1 MTKLKQMNKLI
12 LLIFFLFSFIY
23 TNAQVVKVKTES
35 IQDLNTQI
43 NQLKNEIEYLKQSI
57 INLDNNYKNIIYENN
72 KNYDRINNAII
83 FLGQDINKL
92 FKGYN
97 SEKPYNNSKYQSK
110 TDIQSQKTIENEVKS
125 SGQCRATTQK
135 GNRCSRSSRSNGYC
149 WQHGG

>member
-1 MTKLKQMNKLI
+1 MKKSIFTI
-12 LLIFFLFSFIY
+12 LFLFSIIS

-35 IQDLNTQI
+35 IQDLSTQV

-83 FLGQDINKL
+83 FLSQDINKL

-97 SEKPYNNSKYQSK
+97 REVPNNNSQSQSK
-110 TDIQSQKTIENEVKS
+110 TDIQSQKPIENEVKK
-125 SGQCRATTQK
+125 SGQCSATTQK
-135 GNRCSRSSRSNGYC
+135 GTRCSRSSKSNGFC

>member
-1 MTKLKQMNKLI
+1 MKKNIIAVLF
-12 LLIFFLFSFIY
+12 IFSVIY

-35 IQDLNTQI
+35 IQDLSTQI

-72 KNYDRINNAII
+72 KNYDRINNAVI
-83 FLGQDINKL
+83 FLGQDINNL

-97 SEKPYNNSKYQSK
+97 REMPNNNSQSQSK
-110 TDIQSQKTIENEVKS
+110 TNSQSQKTIEKEVKS
-125 SGQCRATTQK
+125 SGQCSATTQK
-135 GNRCSRSSRSNGYC
+135 GTRCSRSSRSNGYC

>member
-1 MTKLKQMNKLI
+1 MKNCKFLITTI
-12 LLIFFLFSFIY
+12 LLSTFTH

-57 INLDNNYKNIIYENN
+57 ISLDNNYKNIINESN
-72 KNYDRINNAII
+72 KNYDKINSAII

-92 FKGYN
+92 FKDYSKDLSN
-97 SEKPYNNSKYQSK
+97 NNIKPQLNNNIDSLK
-110 TDIQSQKTIENEVKS
+110 TLNKEVKS
-125 SGQCRATTQK
+125 SVQCTATTQK
-135 GNRCSRSSRSNGYC
+135 GARCSRQSRSNGFC

>member
-1 MTKLKQMNKLI
+1 MKNCKFLITTI
-12 LLIFFLFSFIY
+12 LLSTFTY

-97 SEKPYNNSKYQSK
+97 RELPDNNSKSQSN
-110 TDIQSQKTIENEVKS
+110 TNIQSQKPIENEVKR
-125 SGQCRATTQK
+125 SGQCSATTQK
-135 GNRCSRSSRSNGYC
+135 GTRCSRTSRSNGFC

>member
-1 MTKLKQMNKLI
+1 MKYYKLFITTI
-12 LLIFFLFSFIY
+12 LLSTFIY

-35 IQDLNTQI
+35 IEDLNTQI

-72 KNYDRINNAII
+72 KNYDRINNAVI

-92 FKGYN
+92 FKGYK
-97 SEKPYNNSKYQSK
+97 ELPTNNPQAQLK
-110 TDIQSQKTIENEVKS
+110 TNIESQNTTENKVKS
-125 SGQCRATTQK
+125 SGQCSATTQK
-135 GNRCSRSSRSNGYC
+135 GTRCSRSSRSNGYC

>member
-1 MTKLKQMNKLI
+1 MKYI
-12 LLIFFLFSFIY
+12 YFLLLFIFSINY

-35 IQDLNTQI
+35 IQDISTQI

-57 INLDNNYKNIIYENN
+57 ITLDNNYKNIIYENN

-97 SEKPYNNSKYQSK
+97 KEMPTNNP
-110 TDIQSQKTIENEVKS
+110 QSQPNTNIQYQNTTENKVKS
-125 SGQCRATTQK
+125 SGQCSATTQK
-135 GNRCSRSSRSNGYC
+135 GTRCSRTSRSNGLC

>member
-1 MTKLKQMNKLI
+1 MKKNIIAI
-12 LLIFFLFSFIY
+12 LFIFSVIY

-35 IQDLNTQI
+35 IQDLSTQI

-72 KNYDRINNAII
+72 KNYDRINNAVI

-92 FKGYN
+92 FKGYK
-97 SEKPYNNSKYQSK
+97 ELPTNNPQAQLK
-110 TDIQSQKTIENEVKS
+110 TNIESQNTTENKVKS
-125 SGQCRATTQK
+125 SGQCSATTQK
-135 GNRCSRSSRSNGYC
+135 GTRCSRSSRSNGYC

>member
-1 MTKLKQMNKLI
+1 MKKN
-12 LLIFFLFSFIY
+12 IFTVLFLFSIIC

-43 NQLKNEIEYLKQSI
+43 NLLKNEIEYLKQSI
-57 INLDNNYKNIIYENN
+57 INLDNNYKNIVYENN
-72 KNYDRINNAII
+72 KNYDKINNAII

-97 SEKPYNNSKYQSK
+97 KEMPTNNPQSQSK
-110 TDIQSQKTIENEVKS
+110 TNNQSQKTIEKEVKS
-125 SGQCRATTQK
+125 SGQCSATTQK
-135 GNRCSRSSRSNGYC
+135 GTRCSRSSRSNGYC

>member
-1 MTKLKQMNKLI
+1 MKYI
-12 LLIFFLFSFIY
+12 YFLLLFIFSINY

-35 IQDLNTQI
+35 IQDLSTQI
-43 NQLKNEIEYLKQSI
+43 NQLKNEIEYLKQNI

-97 SEKPYNNSKYQSK
+97 KEMPTNNPQSQSN
-110 TDIQSQKTIENEVKS
+110 TNIQSQNNTENKVKS
-125 SGQCRATTQK
+125 SGQCNATTQK
-135 GNRCSRSSRSNGYC
+135 GTRCSRTSRSNGFC

>member
-1 MTKLKQMNKLI
+1 MKKNIFTI
-12 LLIFFLFSFIY
+12 LFLFSVIY
-23 TNAQVVKVKTES
+23 TNAQIVKVKTES
-35 IQDLNTQI
+35 IQDLSSQI

-83 FLGQDINKL
+83 FLGQDINNL

-97 SEKPYNNSKYQSK
+97 KEMPNNNSKLPSK
-110 TDIQSQKTIENEVKS
+110 TDSQSQKPIEKEVKS
-125 SGQCRATTQK
+125 SGQCSATTQK
-135 GNRCSRSSRSNGYC
+135 GTRCSRSSRSNGYC

>member
-1 MTKLKQMNKLI
+1 MKKYIFT
-12 LLIFFLFSFIY
+12 LLFLFLITY

-35 IQDLNTQI
+35 IEDLNTQI
-43 NQLKNEIEYLKQSI
+43 NQLKSEIGYLKQSI
-57 INLDNNYKNIIYENN
+57 INLDNSYKNIIYENN

-97 SEKPYNNSKYQSK
+97 NEMPTNNPKSQLNNN
-110 TDIQSQKTIENEVKS
+110 IQSQNTTENKIKS
-125 SGQCRATTQK
+125 SGQCNATTQK
-135 GNRCSRSSRSNGYC
+135 GTRCSRSSRSNGFC

>member
-1 MTKLKQMNKLI
+1 MKNYKFLFTII
-12 LLIFFLFSFIY
+12 LLITFAY

-35 IQDLNTQI
+35 IQDLSTQV
-43 NQLKNEIEYLKQSI
+43 NQLKNEIEFLKQSI

-83 FLGQDINKL
+83 FLGQDINNL

-97 SEKPYNNSKYQSK
+97 REVPNNNSQSQPK
-110 TDIQSQKTIENEVKS
+110 TDNQSQKTIENEVKS

-135 GNRCSRSSRSNGYC
+135 GTRCSRSSRSNGYC

>member
-1 MTKLKQMNKLI
+1 MKKN
-12 LLIFFLFSFIY
+12 IFTALFLFSIIC

-35 IQDLNTQI
+35 IQDLSNQI
-43 NQLKNEIEYLKQSI
+43 NQLKNEVEFLKQSI

-72 KNYDRINNAII
+72 KNYDRINNAVI

-97 SEKPYNNSKYQSK
+97 REMPNNNSQSPSK
-110 TDIQSQKTIENEVKS
+110 TDIQSQKTIEKEVKS
-125 SGQCRATTQK
+125 SGQCSATTQK
-135 GNRCSRSSRSNGYC
+135 GTRCSRSSRSNGYC

>member
-1 MTKLKQMNKLI
+1 MKKNIFTI
-12 LLIFFLFSFIY
+12 LFLFSVIY
-23 TNAQVVKVKTES
+23 TNAQIVKVKTES
-35 IQDLNTQI
+35 IQDLSSQI

-83 FLGQDINKL
+83 FLGQDINNL

-97 SEKPYNNSKYQSK
+97 KEMPNNNSKSPSK
-110 TDIQSQKTIENEVKS
+110 TDSQSQKPIEKEVKS
-125 SGQCRATTQK
+125 SGQCNATTQK
-135 GNRCSRSSRSNGYC
+135 GTRCSRSSRSNGYC

>member
-1 MTKLKQMNKLI
+1 MKKNIIAI
-12 LLIFFLFSFIY
+12 LFIFSVIY

-35 IQDLNTQI
+35 IQDLSTQI

-72 KNYDRINNAII
+72 KNYDRINNAVI
-83 FLGQDINKL
+83 FLGQDINNL

-97 SEKPYNNSKYQSK
+97 REMPNNNSQSQSK
-110 TDIQSQKTIENEVKS
+110 TNSQSQKTIEKEVKS
-125 SGQCRATTQK
+125 SGQCSATTQK
-135 GNRCSRSSRSNGYC
+135 GTRCSRSSRSNGYC

>member
-1 MTKLKQMNKLI
+1 MKYYKLFITTI
-12 LLIFFLFSFIY
+12 LLSTFIY

-35 IQDLNTQI
+35 IQDLSTQI

-72 KNYDRINNAII
+72 KNYDRINNAVI

-92 FKGYN
+92 FKGYK
-97 SEKPYNNSKYQSK
+97 ELPTNNPQAQLK
-110 TDIQSQKTIENEVKS
+110 TNIESQNTTENKVKS
-125 SGQCRATTQK
+125 SGQCSATTQK
-135 GNRCSRSSRSNGYC
+135 GTRCSRSSRSNGYC

>member
-1 MTKLKQMNKLI
+1 MKNYKILITII
-12 LLIFFLFSFIY
+12 LLSTF
-23 TNAQVVKVKTES
+23 TNTIAQVKKVKTES
-35 IQDLNTQI
+35 IQDLSTQI
-43 NQLKNEIEYLKQSI
+43 IQLKNEVEYLKQSI

-97 SEKPYNNSKYQSK
+97 NEMPSNNPKSQLN
-110 TDIQSQKTIENEVKS
+110 TNIQSQNTTENKVKS
-125 SGQCRATTQK
+125 SGQCSATTQK
-135 GNRCSRSSRSNGYC
+135 GTRCSRTSRSNGYC

>member
-1 MTKLKQMNKLI
+1 
-12 LLIFFLFSFIY
+12 LLTTFTY
-23 TNAQVVKVKTES
+23 THAQVVKVKTES
-35 IQDLNTQI
+35 IQDLSTQV

-72 KNYDRINNAII
+72 KNYDRINNAVI

-97 SEKPYNNSKYQSK
+97 REMPNNNSQSPSK
-110 TDIQSQKTIENEVKS
+110 TDIQSQKTIEKEVKS
-125 SGQCRATTQK
+125 SGQCSATTQK
-135 GNRCSRSSRSNGYC
+135 GTRCSRSSRSNGFC

>member
-1 MTKLKQMNKLI
+1 MKYYKLFITTI
-12 LLIFFLFSFIY
+12 LLSTFIY

-35 IQDLNTQI
+35 IQDLSTQI

-97 SEKPYNNSKYQSK
+97 KEMPANNPQSQPN
-110 TDIQSQKTIENEVKS
+110 TNIQSINTTENKVKS
-125 SGQCRATTQK
+125 SDQCSATTQK
-135 GNRCSRSSRSNGYC
+135 GTRCSRTSRSNGLC

>member
-1 MTKLKQMNKLI
+1 MKKNIFTI
-12 LLIFFLFSFIY
+12 LFLFSVIY
-23 TNAQVVKVKTES
+23 TNAQIVKVKTES

-97 SEKPYNNSKYQSK
+97 RELPDNNSKSQSN
-110 TDIQSQKTIENEVKS
+110 TNIQSQKPIENEVKR
-125 SGQCRATTQK
+125 SGQCSATTQK
-135 GNRCSRSSRSNGYC
+135 GTRCSRTSRSNGFC

>member
-1 MTKLKQMNKLI
+1 MKNCKFLITTI
-12 LLIFFLFSFIY
+12 LLSTFTY

-97 SEKPYNNSKYQSK
+97 RELPDNNSKSQSN
-110 TDIQSQKTIENEVKS
+110 TYIQSQKPIENEVKR
-125 SGQCRATTQK
+125 SGQCSATTQK
-135 GNRCSRSSRSNGYC
+135 GTRCSRTSRSNGFC

>member
-1 MTKLKQMNKLI
+1 MKKNIFTI
-12 LLIFFLFSFIY
+12 LFLFSVIY
-23 TNAQVVKVKTES
+23 TNAQIVKVKTES
-35 IQDLNTQI
+35 IQDLSSQI

-83 FLGQDINKL
+83 FLGQDINNL

-97 SEKPYNNSKYQSK
+97 REMPNNNSKSPSK
-110 TDIQSQKTIENEVKS
+110 TDFQSQKPIEKEVKS
-125 SGQCRATTQK
+125 SGQCSATTQK
-135 GNRCSRSSRSNGYC
+135 GTRCSRSSRSNGYC

>member
-1 MTKLKQMNKLI
+1 MKKNIFTI
-12 LLIFFLFSFIY
+12 LFLFSVIY
-23 TNAQVVKVKTES
+23 TNAQIVKVKTES
-35 IQDLNTQI
+35 IQDLSSQI

-83 FLGQDINKL
+83 FLGQDINNL

-97 SEKPYNNSKYQSK
+97 KEMPNNNSKSPSK
-110 TDIQSQKTIENEVKS
+110 TDSQSQKPIEKEVKS
-125 SGQCRATTQK
+125 SGQCSATTQK
-135 GNRCSRSSRSNGYC
+135 GTRCSRSSRSNGYC